1 MNITDQ
7 FIENLITFSNRQFE
21 ESDNLHAKKCLLDY
35 VGVTLAGA
43 KEYDTV
49 ENSLLN
55 TWLGGTMATVIGR
68 MEKVSAPVAALING
82 ISSHAV
88 ELDDGQRYGNI
99 HPGSPVISALLS
111 VGESADCKL
120 GDLLIGLL
128 TGYECVLRLACSIQ
142 PNHKLKGF
150 HATGPCG
157 TIGAAIGIAA
167 MMKFDALQYKS
178 TLSAACT
185 SASGILEM
193 IEGDTQMMPYNA
205 GKAAMS
211 GVVSACIGK
220 AGFKCPD
227 DALGGKRGFLNCF
240 ANEPNID
247 LLVDFADKE
256 FFSTNY
262 FKLYAACGHCHAGI
276 DAALKLRSRK
286 LFSIDDID
294 HIVVETYKLAL
305 LGHDHNIIDGV
316 NSAKMS
322 IPYSVAVAMIKGKAG
337 IDEFTNSA
345 IKEERVIRLASK
357 TTVRDNDEITKL
369 SPQKR
374 IAVVHVYTKDN
385 VFTEKVDYPKGQP
398 ENPLSI
404 SEMKQKFYDMC
415 GYAHFSMKKAQNV
428 TDIILNGDDDCSVLD
443 LMHLLGWKNIH
454 LTNK

>member
-7 FIENLITFSNRQFE
+7 FIENLIAFSKRQFTE
-21 ESDNLHAKKCLLDY
+21 ADFLHAKKCLLDY

-43 KEYDTV
+43 REYDTV
-49 ENSLLN
+49 ENSLIH
-55 TWLGGTMATVIGR
+55 TWLGGGTATIIGR
-68 MEKVSAPVAALING
+68 EEKTSASVAALING
-82 ISSHAV
+82 ISSHAI

-111 VGESADCKL
+111 VGESTDCKL
-120 GDLLIGLL
+120 NDLLTGVL

-157 TIGAAIGIAA
+157 TIGAALGIAG
-167 MMKFDALQYKS
+167 MLKFDAHQYKS

-211 GVVSACIGK
+211 GVVSASIGM

-240 ANEPNID
+240 TNNPNND
-247 LLVDFADKE
+247 LLVDFTDKDY
-256 FFSTNY
+256 FSTNY

-276 DAALKLRSRK
+276 DAALKLKSQN
-286 LFSIDDID
+286 LFSIDDVE
-294 HIVVETYKLAL
+294 HIKVETYKLAL
-305 LGHDHNIIDGV
+305 QGHDHSVIDGV

-337 IDEFTNSA
+337 VDEYTNSA
-345 IKEERVIRLASK
+345 INEEAVIKLTSK
-357 TTVRDNDEITKL
+357 TTVHNNDDITKQA
-369 SPQKR
+369 PQKR
-374 IAVVHVYTKDN
+374 TAVVHVFTKDN
-385 VFTEKVDYPKGQP
+385 IFTEKVDYPKGQP

-404 SEMKQKFYDMC
+404 DDIEQKFYDMC
-415 GYAHFSMKKAQNV
+415 TYAHFPMEKAKKV
-428 TDIILNGDDDCSVLD
+428 IDFILNGNADCPVLD
-443 LMHLLGWKNIH
+443 LTHLLA
-454 LTNK
+454 